1 ESCDIAIAADEA
13 TFGLSEINFK
23 GFPGGS
29 VSKSLANLFRP
40 RDALFY
46 ALTGGRFNGKRAA
59 EIGFVTLSVPLAD
72 LKKETMAV
80 AAEIAG
86 KDAAALRAT
95 KDGYRFS
102 LEMSWEAS
110 MNYTLAKEV
119 ELAGRQQVGWKEEG
133 IGDFVKGKFTRAFP
147 GHETIKRGAC
157 PAKSLPAGLTRGW
170 EPVLR
175 K

>member
-1 ESCDIAIAADEA
+1 MR
-13 TFGLSEINFK
+13 L
-23 GFPGGS
+23 
-29 VSKSLANLFRP
+29 
-40 RDALFY
+40 ALFY
-46 ALTGGRFNGKRAA
+46 ALTGRRFNGKRAA

-133 IGDFVKGKFTRAFP
+133 IGDFVKGKFKPGLA
-147 GHETIKRGAC
+147 GHETIKR
-157 PAKSLPAGLTRGW
+157 
-170 EPVLR
+170 
-175 K
+175 